1 MALGFFTVLTDFD
14 LFILEQWSVLTVQL
28 FLRVVVCVDVHR

>member
-1 MALGFFTVLTDFD
+1 MALGFSTVLTDFD

-28 FLRVVVCVDVHR
+28 FLRVVVCVDVRR